1 MNTASPIN
9 NAIVGR
15 LAVGITNP
23 VFIYTSL
30 FLIAAFFTAV
40 ANAGQYNKVISIG
53 DPMPSF
59 YDLPTINDDTLSDK
73 DIEEYIV
80 VIVSLANHCPWVKGM
95 DQDLID
101 LAEQFGGQSVR
112 IIGLSV
118 NHREDDRLPAMKA
131 HAKKYGY
138 NFDYIYDESQALGRK
153 LGATRTPE
161 YFVFNEKRELV
172 YTGLIHNSPTM
183 KKGGETRRTNGEPT
197 EFYVADAINN
207 LLAGEAVA
215 VPETRP
221 HGCSVKYES

>member
-1 MNTASPIN
+1 MNIVSPSNKTIADRPTANP
-9 NAIVGR
+9 
-15 LAVGITNP
+15 TNIC
-23 VFIYTSL
+23 FLCACL
-30 FLIAAFFTAV
+30 FLFAASFTTV

-59 YDLPTINDDTLSDK
+59 NDLPTIKDDTLSDS
-73 DIEEYIV
+73 DIKESIV

-101 LAEQFGGQSVR
+101 LAEQFSEQSVR
-112 IIGLSV
+112 VIGLSV
-118 NHREDDRLPAMKA
+118 NHREDDRLPAMKE

-138 NFDYIYDESQALGRK
+138 NFDYIYDESQVLGRK

-183 KKGGETRRTNGEPT
+183 KKDGETRRTNGEPT
-197 EFYVADAINN
+197 EFYVADAISN
-207 LLAGEAVA
+207 LLAGEAIA